1 MSQVSLNLPE
11 WANRGPA
18 DETQLK
24 GFSFEDAPAA
34 RKLARQLS
42 KAGYVQL
49 REMVQGLEV
58 SSTSYV
64 GAVQIGALH
73 LAIRPKISGSTLLNL
88 VRYAYHLRHLDLYD
102 LTEQRV
108 GERTFQ
114 DLLIHQLAAEVTEL
128 LARGLHRTYLRQAD
142 QLASP
147 RGRMDF
153 QQMARQEGTATAT
166 LPCIHHPRL
175 ADNLLNQT
183 LLAGLNLAARLT
195 EDLILRARLRR
206 LGQQLAVALTPVALS
221 RELLALAWRVSDRR
235 TTAYRPALKL
245 IQLLLQ
251 SLGIQLEDTPATMT
265 LPGFLFDM
273 NRFFQAL
280 LARFLQENLRAYTVR
295 EEYRLTDMMAYL
307 PDHNPHNRR
316 SPTPRPDFAILQQ
329 GRIVTILDAK
339 YRDLWERPLPRN
351 MLYQLALYALSQQPG
366 AEAVIL
372 YPTMSAAARDARIA
386 LREPVY
392 GDRRAQVVL
401 RPVYLPRLE
410 EVIAAS
416 DSYAAGEARAEL
428 ARAWVFGEVHPV

>member
-1 MSQVSLNLPE
+1 MSRVSLTLPE
-11 WANRGPA
+11 WTNRGPD
-18 DETQLK
+18 DEAQLR
-24 GFSFEDAPAA
+24 GFSFEGAPAA
-34 RKLARQLS
+34 RQLAQQLT
-42 KAGYVQL
+42 KARYVRL

-64 GAVQIGALH
+64 GALQIGALH
-73 LAIRPKISGSTLLNL
+73 LTIQPKISGSTLLNL

-102 LTEQRV
+102 LIEQRV

-128 LARGLHRTYLRQAD
+128 LARGLHRTYLRQAE

-153 QQMARQEGTATAT
+153 QQMARQGGTAT

-195 EDLILRARLRR
+195 DDLVLRTRLRR
-206 LGQQLAVALTPVALS
+206 LGQQLAVALTPVVLS
-221 RELLALAWRVSDRR
+221 RELLAQAQRVSDRR
-235 TTAYRPALKL
+235 TAAYQPALKL
-245 IQLLLQ
+245 IDLLLQ
-251 SLGIQLEDTPATMT
+251 SQGIQLEDTPATMT
-265 LPGFLFDM
+265 LPVFLLDM

-307 PDHNPHNRR
+307 PDHNPLNRR
-316 SPTPRPDFAILQQ
+316 APTPRPDFAVLQQ

-372 YPTMSAAARDARIA
+372 YPTMSAVARDARIA

-392 GDRRAQVVL
+392 GDRRALVVL

-416 DSYAAGEARAEL
+416 DSYAAGEARAAL
-428 ARAWVFGEVHPV
+428 ACAWVFGQGAVTE